1 MRALVAI
8 ALVASCSALQLAAVR
23 PPPRAMVRCA
33 EEPDNTFDVAVM
45 PPPKD
50 DEERAERDAA
60 IAKAEAEDPLMIAA
74 GGDSDFVRWYRF
86 EKAKDEYLEQS
97 DPASRALEKLKGPAS
112 SLAILAAGFYII
124 PFIRGV
130 ADSIRDGNAGAL
142 LNNMANP
149 TEVLKF

>member
-1 MRALVAI
+1 
-8 ALVASCSALQLAAVR
+8 
-23 PPPRAMVRCA
+23 
-33 EEPDNTFDVAVM
+33 
-45 PPPKD
+45 
-50 DEERAERDAA
+50 
-60 IAKAEAEDPLMIAA
+60 MIAA

-112 SLAILAAGFYII
+112 SLAILAAGFYSI